1 LKTPFTDNIRYSLQV
16 GRFMLDDR
24 WKYHAIF
31 GFYISLVCFLL
42 YSLHLASG
50 LTFIPY
56 VLLYLGAL
64 VVAYAAVWYLTGRL
78 QLRSLKLPFSVGGNW
93 PDIASKSLLI
103 ASIAFVA
110 AHFLYLGYVPV
121 IDGLLEKEY
130 YAVMLIRQS
139 IFEGDVGAIWRYG
152 PNILVK
158 SVFPFLVFYF
168 AFQSRFWFILSLLVG
183 GFYAIALMNKI
194 FIILLILPG
203 FIRLVL
209 ELRLVHAV
217 ALGILPLV
225 GFTILINVQNPHQRP
240 EFLVE
245 AVDWVL
251 DSGMPEYRK
260 TMEARAGNNLKL
272 VSVPRAAD
280 VDKVEVVTNS
290 LYIRIVQVPGLVM
303 TDWFENI
310 PAKLSFGHGCG
321 YRWLVPA
328 LDCEYRSYAAAIND
342 LEHPEL
348 VEMGIH
354 GTMTSAS
361 FMEEYANFGTIG
373 LIISGLV
380 FAFILVLLGR
390 LFGTNW
396 KDNLALNM
404 IPLFLMLEMPLST
417 VILTG
422 GWFLTII
429 LYLLVAFAAESRE
442 KTVHA

>member
-1 LKTPFTDNIRYSLQV
+1 
-16 GRFMLDDR
+16 MLNDR

-31 GFYISLVCFLL
+31 GFYVSLVCFLL
-42 YSLHLASG
+42 FSLHLTSG
-50 LTFIPY
+50 MQFVPL
-56 VLLYLGAL
+56 VLLYLGTL
-64 VVAYAAVWYLTGRL
+64 VCAYAAVWKLSGRL
-78 QLRSLKLPFSVGGNW
+78 QLGPIALPFAVGSDW
-93 PDIASKSLLI
+93 PDLASKFLLV
-103 ASIAFVA
+103 ASTGFVI

-139 IFEGDVGAIWRYG
+139 IFEGDMGAIWRYG

-168 AFQSRFWFILSLLVG
+168 AFKSRFWFVLSLVVG

-194 FIILLILPG
+194 FIILLILPA

-209 ELRLVHAV
+209 ELRPFRAV
-217 ALGILPLV
+217 ALGIVPLV

-240 EFLVE
+240 EFLME
-245 AVDWVL
+245 ATDWVL
-251 DSGMPEYRK
+251 GNGMPNYK
-260 TMEARAGNNLKL
+260 TTMEARAANNMKI

-290 LYIRIVQVPGLVM
+290 LYIRIVQIPGLVM

-310 PAKLSFGHGCG
+310 PAKLPFGHGCG
-321 YRWLVPA
+321 YRWLAPA
-328 LDCEYRSYAAAIND
+328 LGCEYMSYAAAINN

-348 VEMGIH
+348 AEMGIR
-354 GTMTSAS
+354 GTMTAAS
-361 FMEEYANFGTIG
+361 FMEDYANFGTLG
-373 LIISGLV
+373 LVVSGLV
-380 FAFILVLLGR
+380 FAVILVLLGR
-390 LFGTNW
+390 LFGKNW
-396 KDNLALNM
+396 KDNLALNT
-404 IPLFLMLEMPLST
+404 IPLFLLLEIPLST

-429 LYLLVAFAAESRE
+429 LYLVVAFAAESRE
-442 KTVHA
+442 KTVNV